1 MGIKRLFRR
10 LTRAEAALR
19 VEANGVDIES
29 GGRFAGAAFVVGGI
43 MDRVAVRLLDGRPYI
58 ALCVNNDETIV
69 RAEAYV
75 RLGLRKMLSPD
86 ERGFVREKLRL
97 VAGCVVCAVAL
108 WREFKGGPIPARGD
122 GRAAE
127 IVEDCTRNS
136 YPPLARVAIAVYE
149 DERVRDLIRTTVL
162 LAGGSLCAWCEGF
175 GRREDVD
182 VERDGIRLGG
192 DGGATE

>member
-1 MGIKRLFRR
+1 MGIIKRLFRR

-19 VEANGVDIES
+19 IEANGVIE
-29 GGRFAGAAFVVGGI
+29 GGERFTGAAFVVGGI
-43 MDRVAVRLLDGRPYI
+43 LQRVAVPLLGDRPFI
-58 ALCVNNDETIV
+58 ALGVNNGGTIV

-86 ERGFVREKLRL
+86 ARGRVRQNLRYA
-97 VAGCVVCAVAL
+97 AGCVVCAVAL
-108 WREFKGGPIPARGD
+108 WREFKGGPIPAGGD

-127 IVEDCTRNS
+127 IVEDCMRNGS
-136 YPPLARVAIAVYE
+136 PVFVRASIALYE
-149 DERVRDLIRTTVL
+149 DEGVRDLIRSIVL

-175 GRREDVD
+175 GRREGVD
-182 VERDGIRLGG
+182 VEREGMRLVG